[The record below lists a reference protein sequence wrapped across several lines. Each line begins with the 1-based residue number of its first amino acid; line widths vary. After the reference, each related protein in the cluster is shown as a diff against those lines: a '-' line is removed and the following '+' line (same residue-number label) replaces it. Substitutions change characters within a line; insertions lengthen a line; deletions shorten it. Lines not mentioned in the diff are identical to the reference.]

1 MKQKQVTF
9 VLMLMSI
16 VFTSVLNVKAQKAP
30 SIDDYNDDML
40 DYLQQN
46 HNEYPVTDNFYP
58 EISGTD
64 YAKTKIAIKKAFNA
78 WQARSDFETSEE
90 YETRLRDNSV
100 AKFDELCI
108 KYVRYTVRDKTW
120 AFDPVKY
127 NIDKQEYTIDFYES
141 YYEQIYSKNFK
152 IRIVVPMETDV
163 ARRYKHL
170 EDFEAYQVKTYYS
183 LFFMINEKFV
193 PSFFSHRSLYIDNSN
208 YTSAKEIT
216 FTAAGCGISNKYLTG
231 YTCHVCEI
239 WKNQTAEYIA
249 SLNAKKQR
257 EIDRKKQKRINDS
270 LAIIEYK
277 KQVGALLADYNK
289 KLLEDK
295 YNIEKKQIKF
305 GIHYRDLTFKLLIP
319 PNDNSYY
326 EIYHVEDDPMPR
338 IKDTYERAVDEITK
352 DYESYSASIKHEYEA
367 AKTQYFRFFET
378 EQEFDTYYCQGSSTF
393 TKKVEELQFMSAFNS
408 YIEEN
413 AATFRVLNLQRD
425 RFEIVWYEKYI
436 KNKSNITEYVNKYK
450 NTDYYPRMISTI
462 VKNNWPMNNEYH
474 KTGFLFNSEIDFY
487 NTYISETRYKE
498 FVKLHKKEIKAHNQG
513 NK

>member
-16 VFTSVLNVKAQKAP
+16 FLSCVFNVNAQKAP

-40 DYLQQN
+40 DYLQQK

-183 LFFMINEKFV
+183 LFFI
-193 PSFFSHRSLYIDNSN
+193 
-208 YTSAKEIT
+208 
-216 FTAAGCGISNKYLTG
+216 
-231 YTCHVCEI
+231 
-239 WKNQTAEYIA
+239 IA
-249 SLNAKKQR
+249 
-257 EIDRKKQKRINDS
+257 
-270 LAIIEYK
+270 
-277 KQVGALLADYNK
+277 V
-289 KLLEDK
+289 
-295 YNIEKKQIKF
+295 
-305 GIHYRDLTFKLLIP
+305 H
-319 PNDNSYY
+319 
-326 EIYHVEDDPMPR
+326 
-338 IKDTYERAVDEITK
+338 
-352 DYESYSASIKHEYEA
+352 
-367 AKTQYFRFFET
+367 
-378 EQEFDTYYCQGSSTF
+378 
-393 TKKVEELQFMSAFNS
+393 
-408 YIEEN
+408 
-413 AATFRVLNLQRD
+413 
-425 RFEIVWYEKYI
+425 
-436 KNKSNITEYVNKYK
+436 
-450 NTDYYPRMISTI
+450 
-462 VKNNWPMNNEYH
+462 
-474 KTGFLFNSEIDFY
+474 
-487 NTYISETRYKE
+487 
-498 FVKLHKKEIKAHNQG
+498 
-513 NK
+513 